1 MRDSS
6 RDICRWRKGYID
18 DESDVELDG
27 NDQLDLD
34 LDLEHNADD
43 LESDLLSDSEESWL
57 CRRILV
63 ILNSSRTGPKL
74 ENSNLLH
81 SSPPVGFF
89 KLFIIDHFVVKMAE

>member
-1 MRDSS
+1 M
-6 RDICRWRKGYID
+6 
-18 DESDVELDG
+18 DG

-43 LESDLLSDSEESWL
+43 LQSDLLSDSEESWL

-81 SSPPVGFF
+81 SSSLVGFF